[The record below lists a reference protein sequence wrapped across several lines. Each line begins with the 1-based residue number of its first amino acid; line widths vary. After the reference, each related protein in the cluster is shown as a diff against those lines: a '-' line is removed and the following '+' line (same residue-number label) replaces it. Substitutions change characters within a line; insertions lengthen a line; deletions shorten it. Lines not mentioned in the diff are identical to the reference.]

1 MRRAFLDYRFM
12 LSVALAALVSGMG
25 LSVWPL
31 PIDHPILG
39 LIALNRP
46 AIYQGVSYTYAA
58 MWFTTPFLVINVVA
72 SVAYIFFVA
81 RVPAM
86 GPSAL

>member
-46 AIYQGVSYTYAA
+46 TIYQGVSYTYAA

-72 SVAYIFFVA
+72 SVAYIFVA